1 VAHAHWGACGDT
13 CRTFSGSGCAGEASS
28 LNTSITTPFGELLRW
43 HRLAAAL
50 SQEALAQRAG
60 LSIDAIRAL
69 ERGRRTAPHPGTVV
83 VLADALDL
91 PASVRAAFIAAAAET
106 PASSPERVVPP
117 AVAPPSM
124 LPSSPTVLIG
134 REREE
139 ASVAHLL
146 KKTRGRLVTLTGPGG
161 VGKTRLALQVTATL
175 RREFA
180 DGVTFVDLS
189 PVRDAALLPDAIT
202 RALGVRT
209 FDSQSAQA
217 ALLAYLRERACLLVL
232 DNFEQ
237 IVDAAPFVAT
247 LLEQCPR
254 LSILATSRIPLQL
267 RAEQQFPVSPLAIPA
282 PEEHTIAAEA
292 AGYAAVQLFV
302 EGARAAQPSFVL
314 TEENAAV
321 VAAICQRLDGLP
333 LAIELAAARI
343 GLLPPSALLARL
355 GQIAMR
361 MQGTQDLPNR
371 QRTLR
376 DTIDWSYNLLPTPE
390 QQLFTRLGIFAGGCT
405 LEAAETICDTGEIEI
420 VDGIGSLLNNNLL
433 RTAPGEPGEP
443 RFTMLET
450 IREYARDRLASAG
463 EFGEIARAHAGYYS
477 ALADEADAHLHDVN
491 EAVWMAK
498 LAAEHDNLRAA
509 LSWCLTADPQSGLV
523 LAANLWQFWWVRGH
537 LDEGRG
543 WLDRLLE
550 RLPDATPIRARAL
563 LGAAFL
569 AMKQGNWEV
578 ARAHFEAGLALS
590 RTLGEHVLTAWLL
603 RECATMHGHT
613 SAYAAARTL
622 LVEAVEIC
630 RARGHAPGLEDS
642 LLNLAR
648 VVRMQGEYAYAMELL
663 DEALASAETRQSAW
677 SIAAIRA
684 VRGDIAIY
692 IGDLTRAAAEYN
704 AGLTAARAVGHRS
717 YEAWTLAGL
726 GQVALWQ
733 GDMARAVPLLEEG
746 LALHRAL
753 GDANSIGFVLHT
765 LGQAAWQQGDAAHAT
780 HLFREALV
788 VRRELRG
795 QANLAATVENLGQV
809 MIACGA
815 PERGVRLIAAAAVA
829 RTAVGSTLTPVE
841 DARATEAIRSAK
853 TTLGEAAFAAAWA
866 AGTAA
871 SLEQVA
877 DEELAMHLARR

>member
-1 VAHAHWGACGDT
+1 MAHAHRGACGDT
-13 CRTFSGSGCAGEASS
+13 CRTFSDSGRAGEASS
-28 LNTSITTPFGELLRW
+28 LNTAITASFGDLLRQ

-91 PASVRAAFIAAAAET
+91 PASVRAAFIAAASE
-106 PASSPERVVPP
+106 SSAPTPERVDPP
-117 AVAPPSM
+117 AVAPLIG

-146 KKTRGRLVTLTGPGG
+146 RRTRGRLVTLTGPGG
-161 VGKTRLALQVTATL
+161 VGKTRLALQVAATL
-175 RREFA
+175 CPEFP

-189 PVRDAALLPDAIT
+189 PVRDAALLPDAIA

-209 FDSQSAQA
+209 FDSQRAQA
-217 ALLAYLRERACLLVL
+217 ALLAHLRERACLLVL

-254 LSILATSRIPLQL
+254 LAILATSRIPLQL
-267 RAEQQFPVSPLAIPA
+267 RAEQQFPVQTLAIPA
-282 PEEHTIAAEA
+282 LEEHTAATEA

-302 EGARAAQPSFVL
+302 ERAHAVQPSFAL
-314 TEENAAV
+314 TEENAAA

-333 LAIELAAARI
+333 LAIELAAARVR
-343 GLLPPSALLARL
+343 LLPPTALLARL
-355 GQIAMR
+355 GQIAMQ
-361 MQGTQDLPNR
+361 MQGTQDLPDR

-376 DTIDWSYNLLPTPE
+376 DTIDWSYNLLPASE
-390 QQLFTRLGIFAGGCT
+390 QQLFLRLGIFAGGCT
-405 LEAAETICDTGEIEI
+405 LEAAETICNADEIEI

-433 RTAPGEPGEP
+433 RTAPGESGEP

-450 IREYARDRLASAG
+450 IREYARERLASDG
-463 EFGEIARAHAGYYS
+463 DFGEIARAHAAYYGER
-477 ALADEADAHLHDVN
+477 AREADAHLHDED
-491 EAVWMAK
+491 EAVWMER
-498 LAAEHDNLRAA
+498 LAAEHDNLRAV
-509 LSWCLTADPQSGLV
+509 LSWCLEADPQAGLD
-523 LAANLWQFWWVRGH
+523 LAANLWQFWWVRGY

-543 WLDRLLE
+543 WLDHLLA
-550 RLPDATPIRARAL
+550 RVPNATPTRARAL

-569 AMKQGNWEV
+569 AMKQGDWEV
-578 ARAHFEAGLALS
+578 ARTHFEAGLALS
-590 RTLGEHVLTAWLL
+590 RALGEHVLTAWFL
-603 RECATMHGHT
+603 REFATMHSHT
-613 SAYAAARTL
+613 SEYAAARTL
-622 LVEAVEIC
+622 LAEAVDIC
-630 RARGHAPGLEDS
+630 RTHGHAPGLEDS

-692 IGDLTRAAAEYN
+692 VDDLPRAATEYN

-733 GDMARAVPLLEEG
+733 GDTARAVPLLEAG

-765 LGQAAWQQGDAAHAT
+765 LGQAAWQERDAARAT
-780 HLFREALV
+780 DLFREALM

-795 QANLAATVENLGQV
+795 QANLAATMEHLGQV
-809 MIACGA
+809 MIACGES
-815 PERGVRLIAAAAVA
+815 ERGVRILAAAAVA
-829 RTAVGSTLTPVE
+829 RTTVGATATPVE
-841 DARATEAIRSAK
+841 SARVTQATRTAEA
-853 TTLGEAAFAAAWA
+853 TLGEAAFALEWA
-866 AGTAA
+866 AGAA
-871 SLEQVA
+871 IPLEQMA
-877 DEELAMHLARR
+877 DEELAMHPAHR